1 MSVSE
6 SQSPEKVCVMSRVT
20 RLPSLEVPYLTF
32 KSLRQLVISARV
44 EEVDAGC

>member
-20 RLPSLEVPYLTF
+20 RLPSLEVPYLTGIEGAPQAP
-32 KSLRQLVISARV
+32 KNTLNTLNT
-44 EEVDAGC
+44 